1 MLSQFLNALMSSIV
15 NRIVSAFHSW
25 SHIKFYFIG
34 TLIFLLSLGFI
45 YREVVTM
52 TIQNVVFNEIRF
64 RECRDLLGLQKAFDN
79 ILVKDTILTKYVVY
93 LYQPINNSFYKKA
106 ILTNDEIIM
115 SSPSLQGIYLKDQ
128 PTLNKELNTHDYY
141 MVAVLEAARHP
152 DLQFM
157 IDISMDTRLFYA
169 LKVNGKVIGEISV
182 RYKHPPS
189 VLEVE
194 QTLRELSPL
203 LYNYIL

>member
-1 MLSQFLNALMSSIV
+1 MLSQFLNAVMSSVI
-15 NRIVSAFHSW
+15 NRVVTTFHAW

-34 TLIFLLSLGFI
+34 TLILIFSLGLV
-45 YREVVTM
+45 YRDVVTM
-52 TIQNVVFNEIRF
+52 TIQNVIFDQIRF

-79 ILVKDTILTKYVVY
+79 IISKDTLVTKYVVY
-93 LYQPINNSFYKKA
+93 LYQPINNSFYKRA

-115 SSPSLQGIYLKDQ
+115 SSPSLQGIYLKNQ
-128 PTLNKELNTHDYY
+128 PTLNKELSEHDYY
-141 MVAVLEAARHP
+141 LMAVLDAAKHQ

-169 LKVNGKVIGEISV
+169 LKVNGKVIGEICV

-189 VLEVE
+189 ALEVE
-194 QTLRELSPL
+194 QSLRELSPL